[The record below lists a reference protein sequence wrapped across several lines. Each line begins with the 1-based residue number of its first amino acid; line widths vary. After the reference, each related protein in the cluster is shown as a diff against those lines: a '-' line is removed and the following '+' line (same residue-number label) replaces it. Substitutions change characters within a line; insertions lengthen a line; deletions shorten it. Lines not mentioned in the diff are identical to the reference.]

1 MAGRAAPAP
10 RRRHPRGGRSCLDFL
25 RADGPNMAPGRW
37 RQGRRFFRA
46 LLLAALLGPAAC
58 FSSSFYSPG
67 EPRSSVRVLCGSNW
81 SLVLQ
86 GQWMLEL

>member
-1 MAGRAAPAP
+1 
-10 RRRHPRGGRSCLDFL
+10 
-25 RADGPNMAPGRW
+25 MAPGRW
-37 RQGRRFFRA
+37 RQGWRLLSA
-46 LLLAALLGPAAC
+46 LLLVALLGPAAC
-58 FSSSFYSPG
+58 FSSAFYSPG